1 MRPARLGG
9 GGGWERAADAVPA
22 RLSAQEHAAKNA
34 LTSFCTPEPFLSFS
48 FEASRRPGGGR
59 SGPGR
64 RILFFRTRLLQ
75 TQPSQFCV
83 SESVELNAP
92 CRPTRAREA
101 ASAPQQVA
109 RCLPPPIGSRAAPA
123 PPLCSRARATPR
135 HIVPILHSTAQHHGR
150 HALRRLAERRHQK
163 GRGLRKR
170 CAALRA
176 NHDLRPRP
184 ASLLRR
190 RRDASTHRTT
200 AR

>member
-1 MRPARLGG
+1 MIGAPGASRRRWWMGKGCRCSACAPLGPRNTRRGGQITALCTSEHFLALAR
-9 GGGWERAADAVPA
+9 
-22 RLSAQEHAAKNA
+22 
-34 LTSFCTPEPFLSFS
+34 
-48 FEASRRPGGGR
+48 EASRRPGGER

-109 RCLPPPIGSRAAPA
+109 RCLSPPIGSRAAPA

-150 HALRRLAERRHQK
+150 HAVRRLAER
-163 GRGLRKR
+163 
-170 CAALRA
+170 
-176 NHDLRPRP
+176 
-184 ASLLRR
+184 
-190 RRDASTHRTT
+190 
-200 AR
+200 